1 MPKLPG
7 DLHQIPQAPN
17 PQVLAQRPLH
27 TRSLSY
33 QVPHHPSSNQV
44 SPLSSSD
51 ERLQAST
58 TASSPNAYHARQA
71 RPLYMPAVLRP
82 NSEFTAQKL
91 TKGFALG
98 RANTA
103 GAVTERRLSG
113 GSFLGMPG
121 IAAISQRLGRRTTGD
136 SAKYLEGDWDLDIF
150 PDVTD
155 GPTRQ
160 HWKVSKHTSMHPTH
174 NLMGQ
179 ASSSPLTITT
189 SRFCGLFSFLP
200 ELTIVAIDRC

>member
-1 MPKLPG
+1 MATDLIMPKLPG
-7 DLHQIPQAPN
+7 DIHHLPQPPV
-17 PQVLAQRPLH
+17 PQVLPQRPLH

-91 TKGFALG
+91 TNGFAPG

-155 GPTRQ
+155 LPTRQ
-160 HWKVSKHTSMHPTH
+160 HWKVST
-174 NLMGQ
+174 
-179 ASSSPLTITT
+179 
-189 SRFCGLFSFLP
+189 
-200 ELTIVAIDRC
+200 